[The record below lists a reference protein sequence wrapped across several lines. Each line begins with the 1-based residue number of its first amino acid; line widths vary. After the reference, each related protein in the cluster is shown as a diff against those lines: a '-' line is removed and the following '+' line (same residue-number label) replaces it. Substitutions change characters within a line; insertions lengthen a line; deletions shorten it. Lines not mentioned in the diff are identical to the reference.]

1 MTSKNDRRVSGHPG
15 GVVKFAAGLIVG
27 ASLTCAVASATQVS
41 RHDGLFWKGLGT
53 PDKTAY
59 VAGYSD
65 AMHSSLGKLDNLRVA
80 AALFHWKGAGKIL
93 GQVARGLDM
102 SGLAPEK
109 VVAYLN
115 NVYSNPRYGDFDVT
129 MAIEA
134 ATMRGIEVKTA
145 AADSD
150 SAAGVDNSAIAG
162 SGPTK

>member
-1 MTSKNDRRVSGHPG
+1 
-15 GVVKFAAGLIVG
+15 
-27 ASLTCAVASATQVS
+27 
-41 RHDGLFWKGLGT
+41 
-53 PDKTAY
+53 
-59 VAGYSD
+59 
-65 AMHSSLGKLDNLRVA
+65 
-80 AALFHWKGAGKIL
+80 
-93 GQVARGLDM
+93 M

-134 ATMRGIEVKTA
+134 ATMRGIEANTA